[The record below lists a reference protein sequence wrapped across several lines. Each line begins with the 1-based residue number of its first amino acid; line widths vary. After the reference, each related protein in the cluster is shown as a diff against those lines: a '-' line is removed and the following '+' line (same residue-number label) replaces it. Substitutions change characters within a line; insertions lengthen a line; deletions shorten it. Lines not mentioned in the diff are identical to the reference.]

1 MEEALKW
8 LRSPLADPNTG
19 GLGFGQQAC
28 LAFLRRAPMS
38 LQLAVLPTLANLDT
52 ARWQTILQWASHD
65 PMTSYALTST
75 WEAENHR
82 PDQSQTYASQDQS
95 QNTNIVSRTMS
106 SADGSNMLMH
116 EFFSTI
122 FACPSTRAAVT
133 HALLCMRDEFGRQ
146 AMAEV
151 LRTVYGYGPGTG
163 ADITT
168 AHDAAN
174 VC

>member
-1 MEEALKW
+1 
-8 LRSPLADPNTG
+8 
-19 GLGFGQQAC
+19 

-38 LQLAVLPTLANLDT
+38 LQLAVLPTLAKTDT
-52 ARWQTILQWASHD
+52 ARWRTIFQWASRD
-65 PMTSYALTST
+65 PMTSYALTTT

-82 PDQSQTYASQDQS
+82 DQSQTHTSQDQS
-95 QNTNIVSRTMS
+95 QQSNSMSRAMS

-116 EFFSTI
+116 EFFSKI
-122 FACPSTRAAVT
+122 FACPSTGAAGT

-163 ADITT
+163 VRTATT
-168 AHDAAN
+168 HNAAN
-174 VC
+174 TS